1 MSLIKEH
8 KHNYFLTAG
17 ECNAEQEMPLTL
29 IAQRVIEVATE
40 HANIL
45 GVGYA
50 DLIKDNEAWVLSRLT
65 IEMIRYPRVN
75 ENYTFTT
82 WIEGYNRHY
91 SERNMDIVGEDG
103 EILGYVRTIWVAINI
118 ETRTAADISKFAAIA
133 ATISDRPCPIE
144 KQSRMRPLGDN
155 VETYSHRFRYSDID
169 FNRHVNSVKYMEAIL
184 NLWDLEHY
192 DLNYIK
198 RFEIAYL
205 HETHY
210 NDKVKI
216 KILQDDNVTNVE
228 ICNETETTTRAK
240 IIFEARK

>member
-1 MSLIKEH
+1 MKLIKEY
-8 KHNYFLTAG
+8 KHDYFLTAG

-82 WIEGYNRHY
+82 WIEGYNRHF

-103 EILGYVRTIWVAINI
+103 EVMGYVRTIWVAINI

-184 NLWDLEHY
+184 NHWDLEHY

-216 KILQDDNVTNVE
+216 KILRDDNVTNVE

-240 IIFEARK
+240 ITFEARK